1 MIFAATDEGTLQDAC
16 GSDPTWVCERVF
28 DLTDSTGWTK
38 SIDWIAA
45 KPLSILL
52 TVVLAAIAARF
63 VRWAITRGMNR
74 MVGRPPAGSRG
85 SKGSKRRPRK
95 ARWSTADMLLA
106 AGDTSVR
113 AEARFKTLN
122 AVFRS
127 IGTVFVWVVA
137 IITILDIL
145 GINLGPVL
153 ATAGI
158 AGVALGFGAQKMVQ
172 DFIGGFFIVAEDQFG
187 VGDEIDLG
195 GGAIGVVERISLRS
209 THLRDV
215 QGTMWHV
222 ANGEILR
229 VANSSQE
236 WSRALIDV
244 VLPYS
249 VDVDAADGLMQ
260 EVADSMQADPDWSPK
275 ILERAEIWGIQNFGS
290 DGVHVRMVIKTR
302 PAAQFGVLRELRGRL
317 KTAFDS
323 RGIAFAYDGG
333 TRVTLKPLP
342 AEPSGPVTATKPN
355 MPDSDGIGSGV
366 GIGAEHHVDGGDVAD
381 GHDH

>member
-1 MIFAATDEGTLQDAC
+1 MLTIFAATDGGTLEDAC
-16 GSDPTWVCERVF
+16 GSDPTWICERVF
-28 DLTDSTGWTK
+28 DLTDSAAWTK

-45 KPLSILL
+45 KPLSVLL
-52 TVVLAAIAARF
+52 TVIVAAIAARI
-63 VRWAITRGMNR
+63 VRWAITRTMNR
-74 MVGRPPAGSRG
+74 MAGRSP
-85 SKGSKRRPRK
+85 SKRSGSKRRSRRT
-95 ARWSTADMLLA
+95 RWSTADMFLA

-127 IGTVFVWVVA
+127 IGTVVVWVIA
-137 IITILDIL
+137 IVTILDIL

-215 QGTMWHV
+215 RGTVWHV

-249 VDVDAADGLMQ
+249 VDVDVADGLMQ
-260 EVADSMQADPDWSPK
+260 EVADSMQADPDWGSK
-275 ILERAEIWGIQNFGS
+275 ILERAEIWGIQDFGS
-290 DGVHVRMVIKTR
+290 DGVHVRMVIKTK

-317 KTAFDS
+317 KSAFDS
-323 RGIAFAYDGG
+323 RGIVFAYAGG
-333 TRVTLKPLP
+333 TRLTMEPLP
-342 AEPSGPVTATKPN
+342 KAPTGPVTTTEPN

-366 GIGAEHHVDGGDVAD
+366 GISGEHDVDGGDVAD